1 MAAKR
6 SQEMRVFLAAILR
19 SKSPRAVR
27 AALCEVCEAAES
39 GCGPRSAG
47 QAAGVRRGGQLTFLT
62 WMRGL
67 AELPSS
73 WFHLEGET
81 E

>member
-19 SKSPRAVR
+19 SKTLRAVR
-27 AALCEVCEAAES
+27 AAVCVRQLS
-39 GCGPRSAG
+39 
-47 QAAGVRRGGQLTFLT
+47 QGVAPDQLDKLRVWGLTFLT

-67 AELPSS
+67 PVVPSS

>member
-27 AALCEVCEAAES
+27 AAACEAAES

-47 QAAGVRRGGQLTFLT
+47 QAAVAWVGLTFLT
-62 WMRGL
+62 WMRGSPVV
-67 AELPSS
+67 PSS
-73 WFHLEGET
+73 WFHSEGET

>member
-27 AALCEVCEAAES
+27 AAVCEAAES
-39 GCGPRSAG
+39 GCGFRSAG
-47 QAAGVRRGGQLTFLT
+47 QAAKLRV
-62 WMRGL
+62 WMTGL
-67 AELPSS
+67 PVVPSS

>member
-27 AALCEVCEAAES
+27 AVVCEAAES
-39 GCGPRSAG
+39 GCGFRSAE
-47 QAAGVRRGGQLTFLT
+47 QAAKLRVWELTFLT

-67 AELPSS
+67 PVVPSS

>member
-27 AALCEVCEAAES
+27 AAVWAAAEP
-39 GCGPRSAG
+39 GRGPRSAG
-47 QAAGVRRGGQLTFLT
+47 QAAGGC
-62 WMRGL
+62 
-67 AELPSS
+67 
-73 WFHLEGET
+73 
-81 E
+81 